1 MMKLSAVPPLAAAL
15 PVAGELIAGGKYA
28 LSRRIGEGGMGVVYE
43 ATHVRLRQRV
53 AIKVL
58 RPDVSGTSE
67 VLARFEREAWITA
80 QLCSIHSARI
90 IDVDRL
96 PNGLP
101 YIVLEYLEG
110 RDLEAELCSVG
121 PLPIPEAIDVVM
133 QVAEAMKEAH
143 ALGIV
148 HRDLKPANLF
158 VCRAGGRRVMK
169 IVDFGISRLEHGSE
183 RITHESSY
191 VGTPLYAAPE
201 QLRDSSGADA
211 RSDVWSLGVVLFE
224 LLTGRTPFCGSAAEV
239 IARVMV
245 DPVPSPCELRPEL
258 PRDLARVVLR
268 ALERDPDRRFQSMG
282 ELSEALA
289 PFGLTES
296 TDAAIACAHRSR
308 GRLGEILVADG
319 LLSSDDLA
327 RALGEQ
333 RRTGRL
339 LGRVLVDLGLVAQG
353 DLLAAL
359 AKQQGIGV
367 EPGESGG
374 ELADAWFDEAVP
386 VEPEYEEP
394 EAPPSHATASSRWL
408 TPARS
413 AGVALAAVWIG
424 SMFLAVAAAR

>member
-1 MMKLSAVPPLAAAL
+1 MKLDAARPLAAL
-15 PVAGELIAGGKYA
+15 PVAGEFIAEGKYA
-28 LSRRIGEGGMGVVYE
+28 LTRRIGEGGMGVVYE
-43 ATHVRLRQRV
+43 AMHVRLRQRV
-53 AIKVL
+53 AIKLL
-58 RPDVSGTSE
+58 RPDVSGTRE

-80 QLCSIHSARI
+80 QLRSIHSARV

-96 PNGLP
+96 PSGLP

-110 RDLEAELCSVG
+110 RDLEAELFSVG

-148 HRDLKPANLF
+148 HRDLKPSNLF
-158 VCRAGGRRVMK
+158 VCRVGDRRVMK
-169 IVDFGISRLEHGSE
+169 ILDFGISRVEHGAE
-183 RITHESSY
+183 RITCDSSY

-224 LLTGRTPFCGSAAEV
+224 LLTGRTPFMGSAAEV

-245 DPVPSPCELRPEL
+245 DPVPWPCQLRSEIPPE
-258 PRDLARVVLR
+258 LARVVLR
-268 ALERDPDRRFQSMG
+268 ALERDPGRRFQSMG
-282 ELSEALA
+282 DLSEALG
-289 PFGLTES
+289 PFGLRES
-296 TDAAIACAHRSR
+296 TDVAIAGAQRSR
-308 GRLGEILVADG
+308 GRLGEILVTDG

-327 RALGEQ
+327 RALAQQ

-339 LGRVLVDLGLVAQG
+339 LGRVLVDLGLVAQA

-367 EPGESGG
+367 EPNESGTHG
-374 ELADAWFDEAVP
+374 IPGAWINEPTP
-386 VEPEYEEP
+386 VEQARVER
-394 EAPPSHATASSRWL
+394 EALTTHGKVPSRWHL
-408 TPARS
+408 TRARS
-413 AGVALAAVWIG
+413 AWIAVAAVVWIG
-424 SMFLAVAAAR
+424 SLLAVAAAR